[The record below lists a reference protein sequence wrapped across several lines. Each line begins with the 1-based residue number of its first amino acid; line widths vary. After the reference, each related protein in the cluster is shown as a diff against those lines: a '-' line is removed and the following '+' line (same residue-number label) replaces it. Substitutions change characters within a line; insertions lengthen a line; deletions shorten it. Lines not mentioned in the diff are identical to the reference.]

1 VPVSSRG
8 LALLAITG
16 LAIALTSCSSAGSTT
31 TAASGASASGTAAA
45 SSAASTAPPTAAA
58 SASAS
63 ASVAVAVPAGYV
75 RIGGAE
81 QGISVAVP
89 GSWVVVNPD
98 QNSIDAGANKLKV
111 AGLSATTVSQDL
123 SELQKVHGV
132 IAVDVASAVADHGK
146 FARTINAYC
155 SESGVTDTGS
165 AGVPLIKAGAKDEIG
180 AIGSHITQQDAEI
193 GGVPGVQTSYQLKS
207 ATIGTLYG
215 SQLEVLPKPSVACF
229 VTLSAITPQQL
240 SLLAVAAKT
249 AQFP

>member
-16 LAIALTSCSSAGSTT
+16 LTITLTSCSSAGSTT
-31 TAASGASASGTAAA
+31 TAASGTPASGTAAA
-45 SSAASTAPPTAAA
+45 SSAASTAPPTSSA

-63 ASVAVAVPAGYV
+63 AADAASVPAGYR

-89 GSWVVVNPD
+89 ASWVVVDPD
-98 QNSIDAGANKLKV
+98 QNSIDSGASRLKV
-111 AGLSATTVSQDL
+111 AGLSATQVSQDL
-123 SELQKVHGV
+123 SELEKVHGV
-132 IAVDVASAVADHGK
+132 IAVDVASALADHGK
-146 FARTINAYC
+146 FARTVNAYC
-155 SESGVTDTGS
+155 DESGVTDTGN
-165 AGVPLIKAGAKDEIG
+165 AGVPLMKAGAKDEIG
-180 AIGSHITQQDAEI
+180 SIASHITQQDTEI

-229 VTLSAITPQQL
+229 VTLTASTPQQL
-240 SLLAVAAKT
+240 SVLAVAAKT

>member
-1 VPVSSRG
+1 
-8 LALLAITG
+8 
-16 LAIALTSCSSAGSTT
+16 
-31 TAASGASASGTAAA
+31 
-45 SSAASTAPPTAAA
+45 
-58 SASAS
+58 
-63 ASVAVAVPAGYV
+63 V

-98 QNSIDAGANKLKV
+98 QNSIDSGANKLKV

-146 FARTINAYC
+146 FARTVNAYC
-155 SESGVTDTGS
+155 SESGVTDTGR

-180 AIGSHITQQDAEI
+180 AIGSHITQQDTEI

-240 SLLAVAAKT
+240 SVLAVAAKT

>member
-16 LAIALTSCSSAGSTT
+16 LTITLTSCSSAGSAT
-31 TAASGASASGTAAA
+31 TAASGTAASGTAAA
-45 SSAASTAPPTAAA
+45 SSAGSTAPPTA

-63 ASVAVAVPAGYV
+63 PSVAVAVPAGYQ

-89 GSWVVVNPD
+89 ASWVVVDPD
-98 QNSIDAGANKLKV
+98 QQSIDSGANKLKV
-111 AGLSATTVSQDL
+111 AGLSATQVSQDL
-123 SELQKVHGV
+123 TELQKVHGV
-132 IAVDVASAVADHGK
+132 IAVDIASAVADHGK
-146 FARTINAYC
+146 FARTVNAYC
-155 SESGVTDTGS
+155 GESGVTDTGS
-165 AGVPLIKAGAKDEIG
+165 GGIPLIKAGAKDEIG
-180 AIGSHITQQDAEI
+180 SIGSHITQQDTEI

-229 VTLSAITPQQL
+229 VTLSAITPGQL
-240 SLLAVAAKT
+240 SVLAVAAKT